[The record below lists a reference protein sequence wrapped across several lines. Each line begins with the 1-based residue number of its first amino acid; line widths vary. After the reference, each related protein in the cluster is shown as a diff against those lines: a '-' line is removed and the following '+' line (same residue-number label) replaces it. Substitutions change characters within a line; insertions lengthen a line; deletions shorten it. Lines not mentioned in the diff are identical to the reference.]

1 MQRDLFEA
9 REEPAKFYSWQAF
22 ITSNILAELPWN
34 VLAALLIFLCW
45 YYPTGMYHN
54 ATGGST
60 RVILEKN
67 GLMIVF
73 LFEYLTYA
81 STFGQLMQVGVELAE
96 TAAKLSHA
104 VFLVLL
110 MFCG

>member
-9 REEPAKFYSWQAF
+9 REQSAKFYSWQAF
-22 ITSNILAELPWN
+22 ITANFLVELPWN
-34 VLAALLIFLCW
+34 TLVALLIFLCW
-45 YYPTGMYHN
+45 YYPTGMYRN

-60 RVILEKN
+60 QVMLEKN

-73 LFEYLTYA
+73 LWEYLTYA

-96 TAAKLSHA
+96 TAAKLSHVA
-104 VFLVLL
+104 FLLLL